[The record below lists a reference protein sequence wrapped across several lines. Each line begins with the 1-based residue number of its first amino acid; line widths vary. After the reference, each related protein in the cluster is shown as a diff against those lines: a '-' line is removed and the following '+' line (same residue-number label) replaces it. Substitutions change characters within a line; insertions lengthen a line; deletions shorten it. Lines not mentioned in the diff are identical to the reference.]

1 MYNLFELLKGIEY
14 RLSEYKNEK
23 IYVTGVA
30 HDSREVLPGNI
41 FICIKG
47 KKKDG
52 FSYIKEAEKRGVRVI
67 ICENTYNY
75 K

>member
-47 KKKDG
+47 KKKTV
-52 FSYIKEAEKRGVRVI
+52 SAISKKLRNAEQ
-67 ICENTYNY
+67 EL
-75 K
+75 